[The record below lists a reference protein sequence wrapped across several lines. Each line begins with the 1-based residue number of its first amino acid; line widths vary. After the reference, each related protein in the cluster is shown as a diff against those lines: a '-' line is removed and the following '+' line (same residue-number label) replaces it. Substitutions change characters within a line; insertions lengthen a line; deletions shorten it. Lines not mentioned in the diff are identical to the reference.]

1 MSAPPDLVEQLP
13 FATDGGLGQRARL
26 GLIVLQTDQTIEH
39 EIGTV
44 LRGEG
49 IALYHARIPNAQ
61 AVTPGTLRAMRDEL
75 PRAARLLPAEF
86 AFDAIGYGCT
96 SGATLIGES
105 EVDALIRNA
114 HPGARTSNPISAC
127 KAALAALAVRRI
139 ALLTPYTVEVTDAMR
154 ANLTAA
160 GIQVNAVASF
170 NQSDD
175 FTVARIRADSILDAI
190 TEVGALD
197 DVDAVFVSC
206 TSLRAL
212 SVIEPAETAL
222 GKPVLA
228 SNQALA
234 WHLMRLAGLAH
245 TPACV
250 GQLFAAPLAEAPA

>member
-1 MSAPPDLVEQLP
+1 MSAPPELFEQLP
-13 FATDGGLGQRARL
+13 FATDGGLGQRARV

-39 EIGTV
+39 EIGAALNGDGV
-44 LRGEG
+44 
-49 IALYHARIPNAQ
+49 ALYHARIPNAQ
-61 AVTPGTLRAMRDEL
+61 AVTPESLRAMRDEL
-75 PRAARLLPAEF
+75 PRTARLLPPEF
-86 AFDAIGYGCT
+86 GFDAIGYGCT

-105 EVDALIRNA
+105 EVDALIRGV

-127 KAALAALAVRRI
+127 KAALAALGVRRI
-139 ALLTPYTVEVTDAMR
+139 ALLTPYTVDVTDAMR

-160 GIQVNAVASF
+160 GIRVNAVASF

-175 FTVARIRADSILDAI
+175 FTVARIRAGSILDAV
-190 TEVGALD
+190 TGVGVRD

-212 SVIEPAETAL
+212 SVIEPAESVL

-234 WHLMRLAGLAH
+234 WHLLRLAGLDH
-245 TPACV
+245 TPAGF
-250 GQLFAAPLAEAPA
+250 GQLFSAPLAEAPA